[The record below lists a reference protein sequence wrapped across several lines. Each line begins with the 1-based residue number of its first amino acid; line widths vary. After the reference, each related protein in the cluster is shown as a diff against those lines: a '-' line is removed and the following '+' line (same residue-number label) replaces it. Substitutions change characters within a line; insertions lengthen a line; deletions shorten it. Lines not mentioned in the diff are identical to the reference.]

1 VTYES
6 GTLEPDV
13 VRGMFDR
20 IAPVYDLMNRVMTA
34 GLDQRWRGRAVG
46 EVVWPG
52 DRVLDACCGTG
63 DLAVAAE
70 RRGGRVV
77 GLDFSPRMLER
88 ARRKSGTI
96 EWVQG
101 DALALPFSDADFDSA
116 TVGFGVRNLE
126 DLEGGLRELARVLRP
141 GGKVAVLEITRPRGI
156 LRPFFR
162 LWFDV
167 LVPLAGRVLPGGEAY
182 TYLPASVRRFPGPE
196 DLSALM
202 RRAGFESVQ
211 YQLLGGGTVALHV
224 ALVRARQAS
233 PLRTEDD
240 IGEVSG

>member
-1 VTYES
+1 MTYES
-6 GTLEPDV
+6 GTLEPEA

-34 GLDQRWRGRAVG
+34 GLDQRWRRLAVG

-77 GLDFSPRMLER
+77 GLDFSPRMLEC
-88 ARRKSGTI
+88 ARPKSGTI

-101 DALALPFSDADFDSA
+101 DALSLPFSDAEFDSA

-141 GGKVAVLEITRPRGI
+141 GGKLAVLEITRPHGI

-167 LVPLAGRVLPGGEAY
+167 LVPFAGRVLPGGEAY

-202 RRAGFESVQ
+202 ERAGFETVRFR
-211 YQLLGGGTVALHV
+211 LLGGGTVALH
-224 ALVRARQAS
+224 
-233 PLRTEDD
+233 
-240 IGEVSG
+240 IGVKP

>member
-1 VTYES
+1 MTYES
-6 GTLEPDV
+6 GTLAPDA

-20 IAPVYDLMNRVMTA
+20 IAPVYDVMNRVMTA
-34 GLDQRWRGRAVG
+34 GLDQRWRRLAVQ

-63 DLAVAAE
+63 DLAVEAE
-70 RRGGRVV
+70 RRGARVV
-77 GLDFSPRMLER
+77 ALDFSPRMLER

-96 EWVQG
+96 EWVHG
-101 DALALPFSDADFDSA
+101 DALALPFPDGEFDAA
-116 TVGFGVRNLE
+116 TVGFGVRNLA

-141 GGKVAVLEITRPRGI
+141 GGKLAVLEITRPRGL

-167 LVPLAGRVLPGGEAY
+167 LVPLAGKVLPGGKAY

-196 DLSALM
+196 DLSRLFE
-202 RRAGFESVQ
+202 RAGYEQVS
-211 YQLLGGGTVALHV
+211 YRLLGGGCVALHV
-224 ALVRARQAS
+224 GTR
-233 PLRTEDD
+233 P
-240 IGEVSG
+240 

>member
-1 VTYES
+1 MTYES
-6 GTLEPDV
+6 GTLAPDA

-20 IAPVYDLMNRVMTA
+20 IAPVYDVMNRLMTA
-34 GLDQRWRGRAVG
+34 GLDRRWRRLVVRS
-46 EVVWPG
+46 VVWPG

-63 DLAVAAE
+63 DLAVEAE
-70 RRGGRVV
+70 RQGGRVV

-101 DALALPFSDADFDSA
+101 DALALPFADGEFDAA
-116 TVGFGVRNLE
+116 TVGFGVRNLA

-141 GGKVAVLEITRPRGI
+141 GGKVGVLEITRPRGI

-167 LVPLAGRVLPGGEAY
+167 LVPLAGKLLPGGKAY

-202 RRAGFESVQ
+202 EGTGFTDVR
-211 YQLLGGGTVALHV
+211 YRLLGGGCVALHT
-224 ALVRARQAS
+224 AVR
-233 PLRTEDD
+233 P
-240 IGEVSG
+240 

>member
-6 GTLEPDV
+6 GTLAPDS

-20 IAPVYDLMNRVMTA
+20 IAPVYDVMNRVMTA
-34 GLDQRWRGRAVG
+34 GLDRRWRRLAVR

-63 DLAVAAE
+63 DLALEAE
-70 RRGGRVV
+70 RRGARVV
-77 GLDFSPRMLER
+77 GLDFSERMLER
-88 ARRKSGTI
+88 ARRKSGTV
-96 EWVQG
+96 EWVRG
-101 DALALPFSDADFDSA
+101 DALALPFGDGEFDAA

-126 DLEGGLRELARVLRP
+126 DLEGGLRELRRVLRP
-141 GGKVAVLEITRPRGI
+141 GGRLAVLEITRPRGL

-167 LVPLAGRVLPGGEAY
+167 LVPLAGRILPGGKAY

-196 DLSALM
+196 DLSALLE
-202 RRAGFESVQ
+202 RAGLEEVRFR
-211 YQLLGGGTVALHV
+211 LLGGGSVALHT
-224 ALVRARQAS
+224 AER
-233 PLRTEDD
+233 PL
-240 IGEVSG
+240 